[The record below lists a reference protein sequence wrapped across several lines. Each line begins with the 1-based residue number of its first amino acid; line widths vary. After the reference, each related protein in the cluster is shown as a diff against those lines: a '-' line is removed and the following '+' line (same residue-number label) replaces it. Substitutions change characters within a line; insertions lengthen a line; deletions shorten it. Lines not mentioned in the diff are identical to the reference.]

1 MEAYAPFG
9 ARLLSVETDEE
20 GEESVTE
27 HSRAMIAA
35 GAHANGV
42 SAGSDDES
50 DSSPI
55 VAYLQNYVLL
65 EEARSA
71 FNAAS

>member
-1 MEAYAPFG
+1 
-9 ARLLSVETDEE
+9 
-20 GEESVTE
+20 
-27 HSRAMIAA
+27 MIAA